1 MVELMDVSKVFWYA
15 HQRAYC
21 SAFRNWASYINAAV
35 DIYFT
40 KETLASCCAME
51 SENKSKS
58 GHPPLNPVIIQALI
72 AKCSHKFLLFL
83 TRGYAKRRNRFLL
96 RLRCANVSLAHSA
109 VESS

>member
-1 MVELMDVSKVFWYA
+1 MVELMDGSGVSWYT

-40 KETLASCCAME
+40 KETLASCCALE

-72 AKCSHKFLLFL
+72 GK
-83 TRGYAKRRNRFLL
+83 
-96 RLRCANVSLAHSA
+96 
-109 VESS
+109 